1 MPKTIFEGAY
11 AEFVGV
17 LLAARTRSGLT
28 QAQVAAKVGKDQSFM
43 SLVENSQRRV
53 DILEFVALARAMGED
68 PKRLFEEVMLA
79 LPEDFD
85 I

>member
-11 AEFVGV
+11 AQFVEV
-17 LLAARTRSGLT
+17 LVAARTRSGLT
-28 QAQVAAKVGKDQSFM
+28 QTEVAAKVGKDQSFI

-53 DILEFVALARAMGED
+53 DILEFVALSRAMGED
-68 PKRLFEEVMLA
+68 PERLFAQIISA
-79 LPEDFD
+79 LPENFN